1 MRMYC
6 PHFIIFCQK
15 IDAMTKIQF
24 YRLQIS
30 VKKVHIMPKL
40 ICGINE
46 TANPDGICDDCKLS
60 MLFNKDI
67 PPNF

>member
-24 YRLQIS
+24 YKLQIS
-30 VKKVHIMPKL
+30 VKKVHIMHLLLTPGSSRF
-40 ICGINE
+40 IVIIM
-46 TANPDGICDDCKLS
+46 D
-60 MLFNKDI
+60 MLPLFI
-67 PPNF
+67 